1 MPSSKLYE
9 WTMPCLRFA
18 AWQATRWRRLRPGRV
33 ASPREIPMGLHINVI
48 YVSCNMY
55 IYIYIYIC
63 VRESSYYRFIH
74 SFIYSF
80 TCLFICLYMCFDYS
94 VMFFI
99 YSFRDL
105 SIHPCAHRCILYISK
120 RMWVYAYEHVLSYC
134 IIITIFCL
142 GMYWL
147 QPWGL
152 FSL

>member
-1 MPSSKLYE
+1 M
-9 WTMPCLRFA
+9 
-18 AWQATRWRRLRPGRV
+18 
-33 ASPREIPMGLHINVI
+33 
-48 YVSCNMY
+48 
-55 IYIYIYIC
+55 C
-63 VRESSYYRFIH
+63 VRVHIYRFIH

-105 SIHPCAHRCILYISK
+105 SIRPCAHRCILYISK
-120 RMWVYAYEHVLSYC
+120 HMRVYAYEHVLSYC

-147 QPWGL
+147 QPWGAVFTVDPAITMQREVSVL
-152 FSL
+152 WGLPWVSLLSHVLQNGVP